1 MEAAAHTGD
10 IEPTVEP
17 VGRDITEDIRRKS
30 YELGFGDV
38 GFTRYDRRY
47 AFASKKRWVK
57 FQGAICVALEQDY
70 AQTQSLPSLEAEY
83 AHFGTY
89 ETENE
94 QCLALADF
102 IRSFGY
108 HAQVHSPN
116 DNSAPF
122 LPMFVFSLRISGHVL
137 DLRSSRPTRHSLM
150 TNRWTTESTSSARS
164 VWSARTGAPRGR
176 SCVTRSGTGA

>member
-1 MEAAAHTGD
+1 MPKKVHHVVRRTGTRLEDPIIEIPVAEDIAGVPGIPQIEKDVSFYSREYPLETQNIEKAADREWSWSVYTPEVFEYRELHEKANAPFVEAAATTGD

-94 QCLALADF
+94 Q
-102 IRSFGY
+102 
-108 HAQVHSPN
+108 
-116 DNSAPF
+116 
-122 LPMFVFSLRISGHVL
+122 
-137 DLRSSRPTRHSLM
+137 
-150 TNRWTTESTSSARS
+150 
-164 VWSARTGAPRGR
+164 
-176 SCVTRSGTGA
+176 